1 MNIDYLDEQDVHT
14 HLTMSV
20 CIDLMAETQAA
31 ISRGEITLP
40 LRHALPLSAKNDS
53 LLIMPGE
60 ITKQAVF
67 GAKLISLF
75 PNNSSRGR
83 PVIQGGILLFDSNT
97 GSALALVEAASITA
111 IRTAAASGAATNVLA
126 NPTSHRLA
134 ILGCG
139 VQATTHLEAML
150 EVRPIEE
157 VRIWS
162 RNLTKAETFVAE
174 HSDHARITLCASPTV
189 KEAVADA
196 DIVCTVTG
204 AHQPILEGAW
214 LKPGVHL
221 NLVGAHSATSRE
233 VDGEAMRGAQIFTEI
248 SEFAWAEAGDIL
260 LAIEEG
266 AINKA
271 NVVGEIGEV
280 IEGKLPGRTN
290 PADITVYKNLGNTAQ
305 DLAAA
310 FYVYNKTRG
319 AASAD

>member
-1 MNIDYLDEQDVHT
+1 
-14 HLTMSV
+14 
-20 CIDLMAETQAA
+20 
-31 ISRGEITLP
+31 
-40 LRHALPLSAKNDS
+40 
-53 LLIMPGE
+53 
-60 ITKQAVF
+60 
-67 GAKLISLF
+67 
-75 PNNSSRGR
+75 
-83 PVIQGGILLFDSNT
+83 
-97 GSALALVEAASITA
+97 
-111 IRTAAASGAATNVLA
+111 
-126 NPTSHRLA
+126 
-134 ILGCG
+134 
-139 VQATTHLEAML
+139 ML
-150 EVRPIEE
+150 EVRPIEA

-174 HSDHARITLCASPTV
+174 HSDHARINLCASPTV

-214 LKPGVHL
+214 LQPGVHL

-233 VDGEAMRGAQIFTEI
+233 VDGEAMRGAQIFTQI

-260 LAIEEG
+260 LADILLAIEEG
-266 AINKA
+266 TINKA

-310 FYVYNKTRG
+310 F
-319 AASAD
+319 